1 MKKSVILTISIIYIL
16 AIVVV
21 GFLGIALKVYNEKVY
36 VEKIICI
43 TDGYVAVE
51 NDEYCDGVITVQ
63 KNQEVVIKCQVE
75 PDNATNPNLRFDYD
89 SDELG
94 KKFEFVENGDGTCT
108 IKMLDSGTTFIEIVP
123 TDRNSN
129 ISLRIKITCKPSLED
144 ILG

>member
-43 TDGYVAVE
+43 TEGYETVE
-51 NDEYCDGVITVQ
+51 NNDDYDGIINAKV
-63 KNQEVVIKCQVE
+63 NQEIVIKCHVE

-89 SDELG
+89 HDELG
-94 KKFEFVENGDGTCT
+94 KLFELVENGDGTCT
-108 IKMLDSGTTFIEIVP
+108 IKMLDAGAAYITIVP

-129 ISLRIKITCKPSLED
+129 ISLTIKIYCKRSVSD
-144 ILG
+144 IL

>member
-43 TDGYVAVE
+43 TEGYETVE
-51 NDEYCDGVITVQ
+51 NDEHCDGIITVQ
-63 KNQEVVIKCQVE
+63 QNQEVVIKCQVE

-89 SDELG
+89 HDELG
-94 KKFEFVENGDGTCT
+94 KLFELVENGDI
-108 IKMLDSGTTFIEIVP
+108 IKEIEDFTLIA
-123 TDRNSN
+123 
-129 ISLRIKITCKPSLED
+129 KWEEE
-144 ILG
+144 

>member
-43 TDGYVAVE
+43 TDGYKEVE
-51 NDEYCDGVITVQ
+51 NKEYDGKIEVK

-75 PDNATNPNLRFDYD
+75 PDNATNPILRFDFDD
-89 SDELG
+89 SELG
-94 KKFEFVENGDGTCT
+94 TLFTFVENGDGTWT
-108 IKMLDSGTTFIEIVP
+108 IKMLDTGTVYIDIVP
-123 TDRNSN
+123 TDRSSN
-129 ISLRIKITCKPSLED
+129 ISLTIQINCRPSPSD
-144 ILG
+144 II